1 MADRG
6 NAARVGRFSLAR
18 RGRVDDTA
26 SVRSIDVRLL
36 GTFAVTVDGLDVPGA
51 AWRQRRAADLVKVL
65 ALAPGRRMARD
76 VVLEMLWPNLGA
88 GAAASNLH
96 KAASYARDA
105 LGDRAG
111 VVLRGGVV
119 ALAPGAE
126 VTVDVDRFEQGDDSA
141 YGGELL
147 PDDQYEQWTLGPRA
161 RLRERHLAVL
171 RSHGRWEDVLR
182 EDAAD
187 EEAHRALMRRA
198 VASGDRPAAARQ
210 SRLLRDE
217 LTRLGAEPSV
227 ETLALQRELTRGPA
241 VRAARLLHNPVEGR
255 ERELALA
262 LGVLAR
268 AAAADGGG
276 LLVVGPLGIGKTR
289 LLEAVLAE
297 AEKLGFHTL
306 RGAAYGE
313 EGHAPYAPLMEALEP
328 LAMRRPELAGAL
340 TDSAQAALSRVLPSV
355 RAPAGSEEEPVDRH
369 RIFSAVAQLLAQAA
383 AERGV
388 ALVIDD
394 LNAADEATTAL
405 VRHLARSAV
414 AERMLVVAGMRD
426 EQLRNEAALLRSNL
440 LERGVAVEVTLGP
453 LDRAAAAAVV
463 RRAAGRPLRPG
474 VLAAIERSAA
484 GNPFFAEELA
494 ASVDASGDVIVPPRL
509 REVVARRL
517 DRLEPLGERLLAAL
531 AVIDDGFG
539 ATELAALAGV
549 ERIDEALGAAEAAG
563 VLECARGHYR
573 FRHALVREQLA
584 VQLPE
589 ETLRRAHTNAAALL
603 TTEGAP
609 PEAVAYHLLRAG
621 RARDAVPLL
630 IQAAEW
636 AASVGAYRD
645 GAEWAKLAL
654 EHAAGRDRPALLAL
668 RARLLHGAG
677 EAHASAAY
685 AEAIEVAPVEGVPAL
700 RAQQARAYLA
710 AGDIPGARAALE
722 GVEAERPEDVAEVM
736 VVRGMVAWHAGDW
749 EGARRLA
756 VEAGDLAADPGEL
769 ADLKGMLAHLDGV
782 WEQHSRRQLT
792 HVWDSPELAGRVFD
806 AYLCVTEYVLT
817 AGDPYDRVAGFA
829 KRLRAQA
836 QQAGARR
843 GEAFAATLLGE
854 TELFTDNLEAARAH
868 LIEAARLSREIGAVG
883 GESLARM
890 RLGEALLHSGDRAGA
905 RAQLEEALELAHIS
919 PLAQHLLFLVYG
931 VLLQVPDEGVEALAL
946 IERAETLFDP
956 RWVCSFC
963 PTGYHVAAATVCARA
978 GELDRARGFLQ
989 RAERGAGTWPGGP
1002 WPAAL
1007 AQARAELLLAD
1018 ADQRGAA
1025 GALRRAVEGY
1035 AAAGQLLN
1043 ERLAREALQ
1052 RLGAVKITA

>member
-1 MADRG
+1 MVRPL
-6 NAARVGRFSLAR
+6 AAAPLAR
-18 RGRVDDTA
+18 RGRVGQTGP
-26 SVRSIDVRLL
+26 VRRIEVRLL
-36 GTFAVTVDGLDVPGA
+36 GTFAVAVDGLDVPGA

-65 ALAPGRRMARD
+65 ALAPGHRMARD
-76 VVLEMLWPNLGA
+76 LVLEMLWPNLGA

-126 VTVDVDRFEQGDDSA
+126 VIVDVERFERGDDSA

-161 RLRERHLAVL
+161 RLRERHLAAM
-171 RSHGRWEDVLR
+171 RSHGRWEEVLR

-187 EEAHRALMRRA
+187 EEAHRAIMRRA
-198 VASGDRPAAARQ
+198 MASGDRPAAVRQ
-210 SRLLRDE
+210 FRLLRDE
-217 LTRLGAEPSV
+217 LSRLGAEPSA

-241 VRAARLLHNPVEGR
+241 VRATRLLHGPLEGR

-262 LGVLAR
+262 LGALAR
-268 AAAADGGG
+268 AAAADGGV

-289 LLEAVLAE
+289 LLEAVLVAAE
-297 AEKLGFHTL
+297 ELGFHTL
-306 RGAAYGE
+306 RGAAYGD
-313 EGHAPYAPLMEALEP
+313 EGQAPYAPIAEALEP
-328 LAMRRPELAGAL
+328 LVTRRPELAGAL

-355 RAPAGSEEEPVDRH
+355 LAPAGAQEEAVDRH

-388 ALVIDD
+388 VLVVDD

-414 AERMLVVAGMRD
+414 GERLLVVAGMGD
-426 EQLRNEAALLRSNL
+426 EPLPNGAALLRSSL
-440 LERGVAVEVTLGP
+440 LERGSAVEVALGP
-453 LDRAAAAAVV
+453 LDRAALAAIV

-494 ASVDASGDVIVPPRL
+494 ASVDAAGDVVVPPRL

-517 DRLEPLGERLLAAL
+517 DRLEPLGARLLAAL

-539 ATELAALAGV
+539 AAELAALAGV
-549 ERIDEALGAAEAAG
+549 GRVDEALGAAEATG
-563 VLECARGHYR
+563 VLECARGRYR

-584 VQLPE
+584 VRLPE
-589 ETLRRAHTNAAALL
+589 ETLRRAHTDAAAVLA
-603 TTEGAP
+603 TDGAP
-609 PEAVAYHLLRAG
+609 PEAVAHHLLRAG
-621 RARDAVPLL
+621 RAEDAVPLL

-645 GAEWAKLAL
+645 GAEWAELAL
-654 EHAAGRDRPALLAL
+654 EHATGRGRPALLAL
-668 RARLLHGAG
+668 RAQLLHGAG
-677 EAHASAAY
+677 EVHASAAY
-685 AEAIEVAPVEGVPAL
+685 AEAIEVAPVERVPAL

-710 AGDIPGARAALE
+710 VGDVPGARAALE
-722 GVEAERPEDVAEVM
+722 LIEAERPEDIAEVM

-854 TELFTDNLEAARAH
+854 TELFTDNLDAARAH
-868 LIEAARLSREIGAVG
+868 LVEAARLSREIGAVG
-883 GESLARM
+883 GESLARL
-890 RLGEALLHSGDRAGA
+890 RLGEALLHLGDRAGA

-931 VLLQVPDEGVEALAL
+931 VLLQVPDDGVEALGL

-956 RWVCSFC
+956 RWICSFC

-978 GELDRARGFLQ
+978 GELERARGFLQ
-989 RAERGAGTWPGGP
+989 RAEQGAGTWPGGP

-1007 AQARAELLLAD
+1007 AQARAELLLAED
-1018 ADQRGAA
+1018 DQRGAA
-1025 GALRRAVEGY
+1025 RALRRAVEGY

-1052 RLGAVKITA
+1052 RLGSANISA